1 LRERKLKAALRDLPL
16 GGVRYY
22 PQIGSTN
29 DVALAWASAGAPD
42 LALVAAEEQTAGRGR
57 LGRKW
62 ITPPGAALAFS
73 LVLRPA
79 ADEGEFVALYSA
91 LGALAVV
98 SALEEKYDLKPEIKW
113 PNDVLVQGC
122 KLCGILAEAVWL
134 GERAESVILGIG
146 LNVRPE
152 AVPDA
157 ESLDFPATSLE
168 TATGL
173 NIDRLPLL
181 HDILTALIAWRPRL
195 GSDEFIQAWETR
207 LAYRG
212 EQVQV
217 WSEASAGAEGQRQ
230 RMPSRTGVPPLF
242 AARTVLRSI
251 RAGQVEG
258 LERDGSLRL
267 RSPQGEVFSVRF
279 GEVHL
284 RPVV

>member
-1 LRERKLKAALRDLPL
+1 MNECALRRILSDLPL
-16 GGVRYY
+16 GGVRFFN
-22 PQIGSTN
+22 QIGSTN
-29 DVALAWASAGAPD
+29 DVALAWASEGAPD
-42 LALVAAEEQTAGRGR
+42 LALVVADEQKAGRGR

-79 ADEGEFVALYSA
+79 VEEGESVALHSA

-98 SALEEKYDLKPEIKW
+98 SALEEKYGLKPEIKW
-113 PNDVLVQGC
+113 PNDVLVRGR

-134 GERAESVILGIG
+134 GSLAESVVLGIG
-146 LNVRPE
+146 LNVRAE
-152 AVPDA
+152 AVPAA
-157 ESLDFPATSLE
+157 ESLDFLAISLE

-173 NIDRLPLL
+173 SVERAALL
-181 HDILTALIAWRPRL
+181 HDILTALIVWRPRL
-195 GSDEFIQAWETR
+195 GSGEFIQVWEAR

-217 WSEASAGAEGQRQ
+217 WAEGQPIQ
-230 RMPSRTGVPPLF
+230 V
-242 AARTVLRSI
+242 
-251 RAGQVEG
+251 GQVEG
-258 LERDGSLRL
+258 LDRDGSLRL
-267 RSPQGEVFSVRF
+267 RSSQGEVISARF